1 MDRLRDREPL
11 RRGAHPS
18 RDDGMCAMEMVAWLA
33 GEPHSDE
40 PRCACPVIAA
50 FVRAFNDALPSDS
63 ARGRYLR
70 PFVPRM
76 VNSRASGAHER
87 ARGWLCVDAVV
98 RALVPMA
105 LAHASRRGE
114 AELMQA
120 LPLVRDLA
128 SARAALRAVET
139 YARDQHAARWV
150 LQRAIDGVPP
160 AKFVAG
166 VVQVARMVGD
176 VTAFALLA
184 ELIGAMLAVHAPAA
198 ENQPH

>member
-1 MDRLRDREPL
+1 
-11 RRGAHPS
+11 
-18 RDDGMCAMEMVAWLA
+18 MCAMEMVAWLA
-33 GEPHSDE
+33 GESHSDE

-70 PFVPRM
+70 PWVPRM
-76 VNSRASGAHER
+76 VNSRSGQAHEQ
-87 ARGWLCVDAVV
+87 ARGWLGVDAVA

-105 LAHASRRGE
+105 LAHVSRRGE

-120 LPLVRDLA
+120 LPVVRSVH
-128 SARAALRAVET
+128 SAKAALRAIET

-160 AKFVAG
+160 AKFIAG

-176 VTAFALLA
+176 ATAFTLLA
-184 ELIGAMLAVHAPAA
+184 ELVGAMLAVSPAAA
-198 ENQPH
+198 ENQLN